1 MVDYPGKAHYDLD
14 DLRQLVEV
22 LRGEGGCPWD
32 REQTHESLRRGLL
45 EEAGELCEAIDEG
58 SPAHMQEE
66 LGDVLLQVLFHAS
79 IEAEA
84 GRFTLDDVADGE
96 CRKLIGRHPHVFGTV
111 QAADSAQVL
120 RNWEEIKRVEK
131 AQRTTAQA
139 MDAVCRTLP
148 GLWRAEKIQKKAAG
162 AGFEWDGINPVL
174 DKIRE
179 ETEELEQAV
188 RNQDEENIREELGD
202 LLFCVVNAA
211 RATGT
216 DPEEAIHQACE
227 KYIRRFRF
235 MEEEAS
241 RQGRT
246 LENLSR
252 EEMGR
257 LYQQARL
264 CLEGKA
270 PPDGP

>member
-1 MVDYPGKAHYDLD
+1 M
-14 DLRQLVEV
+14 
-22 LRGEGGCPWD
+22 
-32 REQTHESLRRGLL
+32 
-45 EEAGELCEAIDEG
+45 
-58 SPAHMQEE
+58 
-66 LGDVLLQVLFHAS
+66 
-79 IEAEA
+79 
-84 GRFTLDDVADGE
+84 
-96 CRKLIGRHPHVFGTV
+96 
-111 QAADSAQVL
+111 L

-241 RQGRT
+241 RAGPDF
-246 LENLSR
+246 
-252 EEMGR
+252 
-257 LYQQARL
+257 
-264 CLEGKA
+264 GK
-270 PPDGP
+270 PLQRGDGPVIPAGPPVPGGEGPSGPAINTPVSAGVATGG

>member
-1 MVDYPGKAHYDLD
+1 M
-14 DLRQLVEV
+14 
-22 LRGEGGCPWD
+22 
-32 REQTHESLRRGLL
+32 
-45 EEAGELCEAIDEG
+45 
-58 SPAHMQEE
+58 
-66 LGDVLLQVLFHAS
+66 
-79 IEAEA
+79 
-84 GRFTLDDVADGE
+84 
-96 CRKLIGRHPHVFGTV
+96 
-111 QAADSAQVL
+111 
-120 RNWEEIKRVEK
+120 
-131 AQRTTAQA
+131 
-139 MDAVCRTLP
+139 
-148 GLWRAEKIQKKAAG
+148 
-162 AGFEWDGINPVL
+162 L